1 MTTTL
6 PRAGVL
12 IFTERLSESPF
23 VERIWR
29 SHSAHDGSFLS
40 VAQSHFEMAVT
51 RHQGRTFITLRGP
64 ETIATRAECPAEGEW
79 LGIRFALGTFM
90 PGLMPRELRDRR
102 DATLPAATAR
112 SFWLD
117 GSTWEYPTFE
127 NADTFVARLAQKGLL
142 ARDFVVDAIL
152 RGHRARLPLRSAQRH
167 FLHATGITHRSLL
180 TIERARRA
188 AVLLREGVSI
198 LDTVHETGYFDQ
210 AHLTRALGTL
220 IGTTPAELRRGT
232 QQLSFLYKTS
242 PLPPHYAAH
251 GRTTKHGSGTND
263 HRA

>member
-1 MTTTL
+1 VTTTS
-6 PRAGVL
+6 PHTGVL
-12 IFTERLSESPF
+12 TFTERLSDSPF

-29 SHSAHDGSFLS
+29 SHSASGGGFLS

-51 RHQGRTFITLRGP
+51 RQRGRTFITLRGP
-64 ETIATRAECPAEGEW
+64 ETIATRAEYPAEATW
-79 LGIRFALGTFM
+79 LGIRFSLGTFM
-90 PGLMPRELRDRR
+90 PGLTPGELRDRR
-102 DATLPAATAR
+102 DATLPAASTR

-127 NADTFVARLAQKGLL
+127 NADVFVARLAQKGLI
-142 ARDFVVDAIL
+142 ARDFVVDATL
-152 RGHRARLPLRSAQRH
+152 QGRRSRLPLRSAQRH
-167 FLHATGITHRSLL
+167 FLHATGITHRRLL

-188 AVLLREGVSI
+188 AILLREGVSI

-232 QQLSFLYKTS
+232 QQLSFLYKT
-242 PLPPHYAAH
+242 
-251 GRTTKHGSGTND
+251 
-263 HRA
+263 

>member
-1 MTTTL
+1 MATTF
-6 PRAGVL
+6 PHAGVL
-12 IFTERLSESPF
+12 TFTERLSDSPF

-29 SHSAHDGSFLS
+29 SHSTRGGSFLS

-51 RHQGRTFITLRGP
+51 RHRGRTSITLRGP
-64 ETIATRAECPAEGEW
+64 ETIATPAECPAEGEW

-90 PGLMPRELRDRR
+90 PGLTPGELRDRR

-117 GSTWEYPTFE
+117 GSAWEYPNFE
-127 NADTFVARLAQKGLL
+127 NADTFVARLARKGII

-152 RGHRARLPLRSAQRH
+152 QGHRRLPLRSAQRH
-167 FLHATGITHRSLL
+167 FLHATGITHRRLL

-188 AVLLREGVSI
+188 AVLLRDGVSI
-198 LDTVHETGYFDQ
+198 LDAVHETGYFDQ
-210 AHLTRALGTL
+210 AHLTRALGAL

-232 QQLSFLYKTS
+232 QQLSFLYKTW
-242 PLPPHYAAH
+242 PLHPHYAAH
-251 GRTTKHGSGTND
+251 GRFIQHGIGRNG

>member
-6 PRAGVL
+6 PHAEVL
-12 IFTERLSESPF
+12 TFTERLSDSPF

-29 SHSAHDGSFLS
+29 SHSARGGSFLS

-51 RHQGRTFITLRGP
+51 RHRGRTLITLRGP
-64 ETIATRAECPAEGEW
+64 ESIATPAECPAEGEW

-90 PGLMPRELRDRR
+90 PGLTPGELRDRR
-102 DATLPAATAR
+102 DATLPSATPR
-112 SFWLD
+112 SFWLG
-117 GSTWEYPTFE
+117 GSEWEYPNFE
-127 NADTFVARLAQKGLL
+127 NADTFVARLAQTGLI
-142 ARDFVVDAIL
+142 ARDFVVDAL
-152 RGHRARLPLRSAQRH
+152 LQGHAARLPLRSAQRH
-167 FLHATGITHRSLL
+167 FLHATGLTRRTLL

-188 AVLLREGVSI
+188 AILLREGVSI
-198 LDTVHETGYFDQ
+198 LDTVHESGYFDQ
-210 AHLTRALGTL
+210 AHLTRALGAL

-232 QQLSFLYKTS
+232 QQLSLLYKTS

-251 GRTTKHGSGTND
+251 GRFIEHGKGTNG